1 MEIVIALV
9 SVVIGFIIG
18 FIIGRVLPRERPL
31 GDLRVDR
38 SDPTCEPYLFLEL
51 GTDVHNIM
59 NKKHVTFRVKVKNF
73 LPHE

>member
-9 SVVIGFIIG
+9 AVIIG
-18 FIIGRVLPRERPL
+18 FIIGRVLPREHPI

-59 NKKHVTFRVKVKNF
+59 NKKHVTFRVKVEN
-73 LPHE
+73 LLSHE

>member
-9 SVVIGFIIG
+9 AVIIG

-51 GTDVHNIM
+51 GTDVRNIM

>member
-9 SVVIGFIIG
+9 AVIIG
-18 FIIGRVLPRERPL
+18 FIIGRVLPREHPI

-38 SDPTCEPYLFLEL
+38 SDLTCEPYLFFEL

>member
-9 SVVIGFIIG
+9 AIVIGFV
-18 FIIGRVLPRERPL
+18 IGRVLPRERPL

-51 GTDVHNIM
+51 DTDVYTVM
-59 NKKHVTFRVKVKNF
+59 RKKHITFRVKVENL
-73 LPHE
+73 LPHD